1 MTKGLNISVSQLA
14 RRIAIAIL
22 LLFITYNTLLFY
34 GFAGSFIVYPI
45 LCLFL
50 VIYLWV
56 DWKNG
61 LALSL
66 SLLGATLL
74 INLLLGLVKIEDR
87 IYYRP
92 HEKLTVYNHEIEL
105 KSYRK
110 NADIT
115 VLTPFGDAGAVGNVK
130 NVELEPRKIRFKTDS
145 LGFRNSDDYKGE
157 RYVLV
162 GDSFTVGNGTSK
174 EDILTTQLKETYHKD
189 TYEVA
194 YAGGIPE
201 YVKYILYFQK
211 KYGND
216 FKVLLFLFEGNDFPE
231 SVSRRQLTIKKP
243 AFKAIRDR
251 YKAFFEETIL
261 YRYTYS
267 LIAKRTK
274 RLLGAEPL
282 VVNGHRMAD
291 FAEYIS
297 ATRRETYRIPER
309 IAPMLSLVRDR
320 IDHIFFI
327 PTKYRVYYPFMEG
340 SGGKPLPN
348 AQWEAVKELSQRL
361 NVGCTNLTG
370 PMIDASRSLLKE
382 GKFTF
387 WKDDSHWNRYGIA
400 VAAKAVS
407 DYIDS
412 KGVLKK

>member
-1 MTKGLNISVSQLA
+1 MSISASQLA
-14 RRIAIAIL
+14 RRILTPLI

-34 GFAGSFIVYPI
+34 GFAGSFILYPLLFI
-45 LCLFL
+45 FL
-50 VIYLWV
+50 VIYLWI

-61 LALSL
+61 LALAL

-74 INLLLGLVKIEDR
+74 VNLLLGFVKIEDR
-87 IYYRP
+87 MYYRP

-105 KSYRK
+105 KSYKK

-130 NVELEPRKIRFKTDS
+130 DIELEPRKIRFKTDS
-145 LGFRNSDDYKGE
+145 LGFRNNSDYRGE
-157 RYVLV
+157 KYVLV
-162 GDSFTVGNGTSK
+162 GDSFTVGNGTSQ
-174 EDILTTQLKETYHKD
+174 EDILTSQLKEKYHKE

-211 KYGND
+211 RYGHD

-231 SVSRRQLTIKKP
+231 SVSRRQLIIRKP

-274 RLLGAEPL
+274 RLLGAEAL
-282 VVNGHRMAD
+282 VVNGHKMAD
-291 FAEYIS
+291 FTEYVS
-297 ATRRETYRIPER
+297 VTRREEYRIPER
-309 IAPMLSLVRDR
+309 IIPMLSLVRNR

-327 PTKYRVYYPFMEG
+327 PTKYRVYYPFLDKDNQ
-340 SGGKPLPN
+340 KPLPN
-348 AQWEAVKELSQRL
+348 AQWEAVKALSQKL
-361 NVGCTNLTG
+361 NVGCTDLTG
-370 PMIDASRSLLKE
+370 PLIDASRLLLKE
-382 GKFTF
+382 DKYTF
-387 WKDDSHWNRYGIA
+387 WKDDSHWNRHGIA
-400 VAAKAVS
+400 VAARVVS

-412 KGVLKK
+412 REASAPK